1 MTLHEAITALFDEFQ
16 LDDIA
21 EIVRD
26 DVKADPAFEGLS
38 QDHPRVRR
46 FREVCQILRE
56 ALAGDSRQGGEG

>member
-26 DVKADPAFEGLS
+26 DAKADPTFEGLS
-38 QDHPRVRR
+38 QDHPRVQRYQELVR
-46 FREVCQILRE
+46 TLK
-56 ALAGDSRQGGEG
+56 AATA